1 MRLAQTL
8 IDKAVEMCGSQAEL
22 ARRMGVYPTDIT
34 KLKSGDRPL
43 SPEIAAELADIAG
56 EDARNA
62 AIEAIIERNAANRKG
77 HMLKEILGKA
87 LAAGVAAMCLFSYSE
102 DSVSATKTIAKPLDT
117 LYIVS
122 SSIGRAAG
130 RYPVLQ
136 QPPKLVPGAITT
148 ASSVTPA

>member
-87 LAAGVAAMCLFSYSE
+87 LAAGVAGMCLFSYSG
-102 DSVSATKTIAKPLDT
+102 DSISATEKIAIDSSTI
-117 LYIVS
+117 
-122 SSIGRAAG
+122 
-130 RYPVLQ
+130 Q
-136 QPPKLVPGAITT
+136 HAIHRI
-148 ASSVTPA
+148 